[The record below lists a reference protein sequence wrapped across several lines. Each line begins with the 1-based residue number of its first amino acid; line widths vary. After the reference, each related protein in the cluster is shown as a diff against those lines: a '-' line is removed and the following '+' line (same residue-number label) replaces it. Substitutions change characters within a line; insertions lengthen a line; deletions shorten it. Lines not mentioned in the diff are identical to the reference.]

1 MCRENQRKGR
11 IVRII
16 ASLLAVAVTVTS
28 AAPFGIRIKD
38 TESVYAAE
46 TEGQTLNA
54 DVTIVSQLS
63 GGFLHDRETV
73 SVNSGLAEKYDYA
86 DAIDSC
92 KSCFRTRCACGGI

>member
-1 MCRENQRKGR
+1 M
-11 IVRII
+11 RII

-63 GGFLHDRETV
+63 GGF
-73 SVNSGLAEKYDYA
+73 SPKYSRINA
-86 DAIDSC
+86 LRHSLVVQ
-92 KSCFRTRCACGGI
+92 